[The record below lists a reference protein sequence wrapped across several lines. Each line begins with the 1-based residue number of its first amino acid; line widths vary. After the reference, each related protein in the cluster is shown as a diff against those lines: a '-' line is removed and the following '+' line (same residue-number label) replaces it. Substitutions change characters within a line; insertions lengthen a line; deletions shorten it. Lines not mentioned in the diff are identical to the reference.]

1 MNTIDIKDE
10 REISNLLS
18 RFFLAFDERDWGA
31 MISTLADRI
40 FVDYASSGREPP
52 TNMSGAAFVDR
63 RRGAVDTLSKMH
75 SFSNL
80 LLSRDGQSV
89 RGRCNY
95 LILRFANTPSQEGD
109 DFYHSCGS
117 YVFGFAKSG
126 ERWQINAITQQ
137 ALRSWGNSRLHG
149 SRSV

>member
-1 MNTIDIKDE
+1 MDTIDVNDE
-10 REISNLLS
+10 REIANLLS
-18 RFFLAFDERDWGA
+18 RFFLAFDQRDWEA
-31 MISTLADRI
+31 MISTLADHI
-40 FVDYASSGREPP
+40 FVDYASSGREAP
-52 TNMSGAAFVDR
+52 TNMPGSAFVDR

-80 LLSRDGQSV
+80 LLSRDGEGV

-95 LILRFANTPSQEGD
+95 LILRFANTQPHEGG

-126 ERWQINAITQQ
+126 ESWRINSITQQ
-137 ALRSWGNSRLHG
+137 VLRSWGNSRLHG
-149 SRSV
+149 SRFV